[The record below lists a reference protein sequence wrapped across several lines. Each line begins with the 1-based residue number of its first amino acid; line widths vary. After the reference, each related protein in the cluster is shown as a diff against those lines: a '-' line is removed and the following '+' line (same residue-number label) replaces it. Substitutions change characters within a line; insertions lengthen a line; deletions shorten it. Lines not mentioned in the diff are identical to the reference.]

1 MTQMGETT
9 WDGIERRKKEVPP
22 PGTSTGTSDA
32 AFLQY
37 IVAQLE
43 AINNKMD
50 EIHNEHREIKDDVA
64 TIKSAFPKLDDGDH
78 DFDGHLNDHVVRRDA
93 AKSWNEIF
101 MDVKKKVFSGV
112 AWATV
117 IFIGYAIFEAAKQAL
132 KK

>member
-1 MTQMGETT
+1 MSETT

-22 PGTSTGTSDA
+22 QGPSAGTPDA
-32 AFLQY
+32 AFLRY

-43 AINNKMD
+43 AINKKMD
-50 EIHNEHREIKDDVA
+50 EIHKEHHEIKADVRD
-64 TIKSAFPKLDDGDH
+64 IRDAFPKDEEGKH
-78 DFDGHLNDHVVRRDA
+78 DFDGHHDDHIVRRDA

-101 MDVKKKVFSGV
+101 MDVKKKMFSGV

-117 IFIGYAIFEAAKQAL
+117 IFLGYAIFEATKQAL